1 MSENVRAILDQG
13 ASFQG
18 RLSFEGAVRIA
29 GEFDGEIHSPK
40 GTLIIEPEGKIK
52 AKIHVQTLILHG
64 FLKGEIKADEQVR
77 MHTPAHF
84 IGTVESP
91 SLKIDEGVIFEGSSL
106 HSKKSS

>member
-13 ASFQG
+13 TSFQG
-18 RLSFEGAVRIA
+18 QLSFDGVVRVA
-29 GEFDGEIHSPK
+29 GEFEGEVRSPT
-40 GTLIIEPEGKIK
+40 GTLIIESEGRVK
-52 AKIHVQTLILHG
+52 AQVHVQTLILHG
-64 FLKGEIKADEQVR
+64 FLEGVVKASEQVR
-77 MHTPAHF
+77 MHPPAHF

>member
-1 MSENVRAILDQG
+1 MSEGVRAILDQG

-18 RLSFEGAVRIA
+18 QLSFDGAVRVA
-29 GEFDGEIHSPK
+29 GEFEGEIQSPK
-40 GTLIIEPEGKIK
+40 GTLIIESEGRVK

-64 FLKGEIKADEQVR
+64 FLEGEVKADEQVR
-77 MHTPAHF
+77 MHPPAHF
-84 IGTVESP
+84 KGTVESP